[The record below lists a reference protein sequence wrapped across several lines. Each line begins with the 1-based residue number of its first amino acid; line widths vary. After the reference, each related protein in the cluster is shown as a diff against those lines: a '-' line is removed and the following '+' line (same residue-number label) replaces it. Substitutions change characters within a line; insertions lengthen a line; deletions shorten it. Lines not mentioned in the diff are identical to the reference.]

1 MRIPDLPDI
10 PDWGWRL
17 AGCLCFLGLWQALAA
32 WGGGLAVAAPLET
45 LRTLAGLLGQGG
57 FWLTGLLPTLGRV
70 LAGFGLGVAVGGAL
84 GGWAGLHRGACLFLL
99 PLRWVLSSVPG
110 VVLVILAMLWWGV
123 GSAMV
128 VAIVALSVVP
138 TIFLAVREGFAA
150 VDDGLREMAR
160 AYGLGW
166 GRRLTAL
173 YLPAASAPFLS
184 GCVVALGGGMRV
196 AILGETLGASQ
207 GLGYALALARAN
219 LDTPKLYAVA
229 LVSML
234 LVSLVEAT
242 LLRCLRRT
250 LRRGRTP

>member
-1 MRIPDLPDI
+1 MQV

-17 AGCLCFLGLWQALAA
+17 AGCLCFAALWHGLAA
-32 WGGGLAVAAPLET
+32 GGGGLAVAAPLET
-45 LRTLAGLLGQGG
+45 LGALAGLLARGE
-57 FWLTGLLPTLGRV
+57 FWLEAVLPTLARV
-70 LAGFGLGVAVGGAL
+70 LTGFGLGAAAGGAL
-84 GGWAGLHRGACLFLL
+84 GGWAGLHRGAGLFLL

-110 VVLVILAMLWWGV
+110 VVLAILAMLWWGT
-123 GSAMV
+123 GSGMV
-128 VAIVALSVVP
+128 VAIVALSVAP
-138 TIFLAVREGFAA
+138 TIYLAAREGFAA

-166 GRRLTAL
+166 RKRLTAL
-173 YLPAASAPFLS
+173 YLPAAAAPFLS

-196 AILGETLGASQ
+196 AILGETLGASR
-207 GLGYALALARAN
+207 GLGYTLALARAN

-242 LLRCLRRT
+242 LLRGLRRA
-250 LRRGRTP
+250 LRPGGRP